1 MSNAPIPQEL
11 RAGETHSASRGQA
24 TTVFVPKESR
34 AGETR
39 VAATPDSV
47 KRLTKMGLAVSI
59 EAGAGLGSSFADDEY
74 RATGASITNAGA
86 GFSSS
91 DIVLMVNPPS
101 EDTVRKMRDGASLI
115 AHLWPVE
122 NLDAVKALSSKKM
135 TAFAMDAIP
144 RITRA
149 QKHDALSSQTNLAG
163 YKAVLMAAARLPKI
177 FPMLMTAAGTT
188 RPAKVVIIG
197 AGVAGLQAI
206 ATAKRLGAVVEVSDV
221 RPEVKEQVQSL
232 GATYIEVK
240 SDENLSGA
248 SGYAKEQSEE
258 FKKRQAEVLHAHL
271 IAADVIITTALIPYR
286 PAPKLI
292 SARVVQEMRH
302 GSVIVDLAAER
313 GGNCELT
320 RKGET
325 FVTDNGITIMGELNL
340 PATMPV
346 NASELY
352 AKNVENVLDDAIK
365 RHKGRFAWDLGDEIV
380 AGALVV
386 QDGLVRHAPTREKMG
401 LEPLPKPEPAPAKA
415 S

>member
-1 MSNAPIPQEL
+1 M
-11 RAGETHSASRGQA
+11 
-24 TTVFVPKESR
+24 TTVFIPKELR
-34 AGETR
+34 PGETR

-47 KRLTKMGLAVSI
+47 KRMIKLGLKVTI
-59 EAGAGLGSSFADDEY
+59 EHGAGLSSSFSDHEFQHVGANMVSLANGFAD
-74 RATGASITNAGA
+74 A
-86 GFSSS
+86 
-91 DIVLMVNPPS
+91 DIVLMVNPPAA
-101 EDTVRKMRDGASLI
+101 EVVNQMRDGASLI
-115 AHLWPVE
+115 SHLWPVE
-122 NLDAVKALSSKKM
+122 NLDAVKALEAKKM

-163 YKAVLMAAARLPKI
+163 YKAVLMAATKLPKI

-240 SDENLSGA
+240 SEENLSGA
-248 SGYAKEQSEE
+248 SGYAKEQSED
-258 FKKRQAEVLHAHL
+258 FKKRQAEVLHSHL
-271 IAADVIITTALIPYR
+271 IHADVIITTALIPYR

-292 SARVVQEMRH
+292 SSRVVEEMRH

-320 RKGET
+320 KPGET
-325 FVTDNGITIMGELNL
+325 IVTANGITIMGEFNL

-365 RHKGRFAWDLGDEIV
+365 RHKGQFKWDLGDEIV

-386 QDGLVRHAPTREKMG
+386 QDGFIRHAPTREKLG
-401 LEPLPKPEPAPAKA
+401 LPPLPKPEPAPVAKA